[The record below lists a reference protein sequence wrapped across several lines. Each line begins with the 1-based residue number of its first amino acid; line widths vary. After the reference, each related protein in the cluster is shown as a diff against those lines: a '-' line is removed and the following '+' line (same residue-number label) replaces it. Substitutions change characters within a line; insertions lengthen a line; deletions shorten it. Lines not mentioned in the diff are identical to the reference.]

1 MIITIYS
8 LVFLLASIIC
18 FVASFYAFQK
28 KHVMGAKEL
37 TLLLLSAGI
46 WVFFVFF
53 ESAATTIEAKVFWSK
68 VSYIGVVTT
77 PVLYLLFVLRFT
89 GQNIQKNPGQY
100 HVLFIIPLITLIL
113 AYTNEYHHL
122 IWTGFSSISKST
134 NIISY
139 HHGFWFWVGYFIY
152 SYLMFFIATLH
163 LIVFIRKYKHGFKL
177 HGWLVVLAGFFPWLA
192 SLFYVTGLNPVEG
205 LDLTP
210 LFILISGILF
220 SFGFLRT
227 QFLDLTPVAR
237 EALVE
242 TLPDGIVA
250 LDQLDRIQDINEN
263 AIRFL
268 EVDKKK
274 YLGIKIFDTVK
285 NISPLLE
292 AVVSDETPVQISIG
306 EDDLQKTYKI
316 LKQSL
321 KYSPGSR
328 LVVIRDITETLLNQ
342 NKILSA
348 ESRYRKMYQMFRLM
362 SDNMTDMVWAKDLN
376 KRYIFLNKTVG
387 EKILKTSNPEEAI
400 GKTVEYFYDR
410 QLSEDP
416 GTPEKYNYHIQ
427 ASVTDDIVLN
437 SKKPEQFDEEVIID
451 GEICNLDVSKAPI
464 IDENGV
470 MIGIVGSARDVTVQK
485 NYEKELIKAKYK
497 AEESDSF
504 KSSFLA
510 NMSHEIRTPMNS
522 ILGFIS
528 LLEEESLTKDEKK
541 EFLSIIRSSGERLL
555 GTINDIIDISK
566 IESGQMKIN
575 ISEFDVNN
583 LINYLFNMFSKEA
596 EVRNLKFEK
605 PEPVRT
611 VHSIMVTDKE
621 KLYSITTNL
630 IKNALKFTQT
640 GFVEF
645 DLNVDDKYLYFYV
658 KDSGVGISNEKMDKI
673 FDRFNQGDL
682 KDKTK
687 VESSG
692 LGLSIT
698 KAYCELLGGSVWCE
712 SEENVGSTFHVKLPV
727 DKFQRPDDDLINFIG

>member
-28 KHVMGAKEL
+28 KQVMGAKEL
-37 TLLLLSAGI
+37 SLLLLSAGI

-89 GQNIQKNPGQY
+89 GQNVQRNSRQY
-100 HVLFIIPLITLIL
+100 LVLFIIPLITLIL

-122 IWTGFSSISKST
+122 IWTGFSPISNST

-163 LIVFIRKYKHGFKL
+163 LFGFIKKYKHGFKF

-192 SLFYVTGLNPVEG
+192 SIFYVTGFNPVEG

-210 LFILISGILF
+210 LFILFSGIFF
-220 SFGFLRT
+220 SWGFLRT

-268 EVDKKK
+268 EIDKKK
-274 YLGIKIFDTVK
+274 YLGIKIFETVK

-292 AVVSDETPVQISIG
+292 AVVSDENNVQISEQN
-306 EDDLQKTYKI
+306 EDSKKTYKI

-321 KYSPGSR
+321 KYYPGSR
-328 LVVIRDITETLLNQ
+328 LIIIRDVSETILNQ
-342 NKILSA
+342 NKILSV
-348 ESRYRKMYQMFRLM
+348 ENKYRKMYHMFRLM

-376 KRYIFLNKTVG
+376 KRYIFINKIVG
-387 EKILKTSNPEEAI
+387 EKILKTSDPEEAI
-400 GKTVEYFYDR
+400 GKTLDYFYNK
-410 QLSEDP
+410 QLTENSDY
-416 GTPEKYNYHIQ
+416 PEKFNYHIYGT
-427 ASVTDDIVLN
+427 ATDDIVLN
-437 SKKPEQFDEEVIID
+437 SKKPEHFEEEVIID
-451 GEICNLDVSKAPI
+451 GEICSLDVSKAPI

-485 NYEKELIKAKYK
+485 NYEKELIQAKYK
-497 AEESDSF
+497 AEESDRF

-528 LLEEESLTKDEKK
+528 LLEEDSFTNEEKK
-541 EFLSIIRSSGERLL
+541 EYLGIIRSSGERLL

-566 IESGQMKIN
+566 VESGQMKIN

-596 EVRNLKFEK
+596 EVRKLKFDK
-605 PEPVRT
+605 PEPIRT
-611 VHSIMVTDKE
+611 VHSIMITDKE

-630 IKNALKFTQT
+630 IKNAMKFTQS

-645 DLNVDDKYLYFYV
+645 DLNVDEKFLHFYV
-658 KDSGVGISNEKMDKI
+658 KDSGVGVSNEKLDEI

-682 KDKTK
+682 KSNRK

-698 KAYCELLGGSVWCE
+698 KAYCELLGGTVWCE
-712 SEENVGSTFHVKLPV
+712 SEVNVGSTFFVKLPV
-727 DKFQRPDDDLINFIG
+727 DKFQRPDDNFINLI